1 MKLSFEK
8 FVNDHLN
15 NIILNLNDK
24 PPIFYIKLSEP
35 ITIGNNEVITLIDLY
50 VDQVREIIDLF
61 DDNDIQLSVYTAIT
75 SKFLTVD
82 GSLEDISD
90 LNLENVLFLVPIS
103 EKSKKYVNDILAD
116 RLLTMNLK

>member
-1 MKLSFEK
+1 MKISFEK
-8 FVNDHLN
+8 FVNDHLD
-15 NIILNLNDK
+15 NIILNSNNKTL
-24 PPIFYIKLSEP
+24 IFYIKLSEP

-50 VDQVREIIDLF
+50 IDQVREIIDLF
-61 DDNDIQLSVYTAIT
+61 DDNDIQLSLYTAIT

-82 GSLEDISD
+82 GSLEDVSD
-90 LNLENVLFLVPIS
+90 LNLENVVFLVPIS